1 MKSSLEKQNRR
12 TGKYADILAKAAK
25 QLGTIDAAESWLAEP
40 AMGLD
45 QRRPIDLL
53 STPEGVQLV
62 EEFLTRLE
70 YGIYT

>member
-1 MKSSLEKQNRR
+1 MKSHSGKQSRR
-12 TGKYADILAKAAK
+12 AGKYADILAKATK